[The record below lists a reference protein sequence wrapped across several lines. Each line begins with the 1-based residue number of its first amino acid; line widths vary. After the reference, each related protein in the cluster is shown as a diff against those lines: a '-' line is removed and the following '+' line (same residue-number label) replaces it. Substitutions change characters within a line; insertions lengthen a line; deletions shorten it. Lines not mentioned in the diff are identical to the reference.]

1 LQIPDILKVIYAPHK
16 AFKEIA
22 EKPTYMGPLLIVV
35 LFVAANVG
43 FAYVGMSK
51 TYVEQLVP
59 NGQNLDEWTQNSTL
73 WTSNAIITVSDDA
86 INGTYFGNRS
96 IAFSITNSSQ
106 VWMQLTGI
114 GSINCSSPSGY
125 NALFFRLK
133 QTSPQEKPQNA
144 TIYLYSTSPSD
155 YFYNDFT
162 QVFSNFTYNVWNNRT
177 VPFAS
182 GWSSSN
188 PSADWGNITG
198 LKLDFTWHDN
208 SNVTLLVDGLF
219 FHGIFKPLLGA
230 AGSSYLLNYAL
241 SGAMQF
247 VITWVI
253 LGGVLYLLSKTLGA
267 KLVWRLLLIV
277 VGFILITMFVQALV
291 NMIAY
296 STLPDVKY
304 PLDLIGGVQG
314 EGQVAYDLILEQ
326 TGVVTLIGR
335 VTQIAIYVWT
345 IALCGV
351 GVRLLGE
358 LSWTKSFLAAVVAY
372 LATLFVGSFLFG

>member
-1 LQIPDILKVIYAPHK
+1 
-16 AFKEIA
+16 
-22 EKPTYMGPLLIVV
+22 
-35 LFVAANVG
+35 
-43 FAYVGMSK
+43 MSK
-51 TYVEQLVP
+51 TYVEQLAP

-73 WTSNAIITVSDDA
+73 WTSNANATITVSDDA

-96 IAFSITNSSQ
+96 VAFSITNSSQ
-106 VWMQLTGI
+106 VWMQLIGI
-114 GSINCSSPSGY
+114 GSINCSSPGGY

-133 QTSPQEKPQNA
+133 ETSPQEKPQNA

-155 YFYNDFT
+155 YFYYNFTQMFSDFT
-162 QVFSNFTYNVWNNRT
+162 LNEWSNKTI
-177 VPFAS
+177 PFAS

-198 LKLDFTWHDN
+198 LKLDFTWEDN
-208 SNVTLLVDGLF
+208 SNVTLLADGLF
-219 FHGIFKPLLGA
+219 FRGIFKSVLDT
-230 AGSSYLLNYAL
+230 AGSSYLLSYAM
-241 SGAMQF
+241 SYAMQF

-304 PLDLIGGVQG
+304 PLELIGGAQG
-314 EGQVAYDLILEQ
+314 EGQGAYNVILEQ
-326 TGVVTLIGR
+326 TGVVSLIGR
-335 VTQIAIYVWT
+335 LAQIAIYVWT
-345 IALCGV
+345 IALCGAAV
-351 GVRLLGE
+351 HLLGE
-358 LSWTKSFLAAVVAY
+358 LSWTKSYLAAVVAY

>member
-1 LQIPDILKVIYAPHK
+1 MQIPDILRVIYAPHK

-22 EKPTYMGPLLIVV
+22 EKPTYMGPLLIAV

-51 TYVEQLVP
+51 TYVDQTLP
-59 NGQNLDEWTQNSTL
+59 NGQNQDEWTENSTL
-73 WTSNAIITVSDDA
+73 WASNAIITTSDDS

-96 IAFSITNSSQ
+96 VSFSMTNSSQ
-106 VWMQLTGI
+106 VWMQLTDI
-114 GSINCSSPSGY
+114 GSINCSSQGGY
-125 NALFFRLK
+125 NTLFFRLK
-133 QTSPQEKPQNA
+133 QTGPPEKPQNA
-144 TIYLYSTSPSD
+144 TLYLFSISPSD
-155 YFYNDFT
+155 YFYYNFT
-162 QVFSNFTYNVWNNRT
+162 QIFSNFTYNVWNNVT
-177 VPFAS
+177 VPLVS
-182 GWSSSN
+182 GWSGSGLN
-188 PSADWGNITG
+188 ADWGNITG
-198 LKLDFTWHDN
+198 LKLDFTWLDN
-208 SNVTLLVDGLF
+208 SNVTILVDGLF
-219 FHGIFKPLLGA
+219 FHGIFKSLLES
-230 AGSSYLLNYAL
+230 AGSSYLLNFAL
-241 SGAMQF
+241 SAAMQF

-314 EGQVAYDLILEQ
+314 EGQATYDLILEQ

-335 VTQIAIYVWT
+335 LTQIAIYVWT